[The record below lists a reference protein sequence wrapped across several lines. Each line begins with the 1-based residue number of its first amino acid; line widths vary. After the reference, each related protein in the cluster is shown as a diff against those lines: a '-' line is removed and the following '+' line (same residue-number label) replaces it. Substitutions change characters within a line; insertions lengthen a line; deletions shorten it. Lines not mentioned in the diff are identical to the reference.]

1 MSHYIKTVVGA
12 VLAIGMLNCFFTKDG
27 FGKYV
32 NLLSAVI
39 VMAVILSPILNI
51 SKNISINTKN
61 IDVKPLEI
69 KGNTYIMEEFEERLS
84 IEIADELKK
93 KTNVDFSITVFAFED
108 GEDIKIEK
116 IEISPYS
123 KEYARLISEFTGV
136 KEGSISQK

>member
-1 MSHYIKTVVGA
+1 MSHYIKTVIGA
-12 VLAIGMLNCFFTKDG
+12 VLAISMLNCFFTKDG

-93 KTNVDFSITVFAFED
+93 KTNIDSYTPTTNTGIIRTRAD
-108 GEDIKIEK
+108 L
-116 IEISPYS
+116 YS
-123 KEYARLISEFTGV
+123 SQQVLSTDEERKEYIDRGL
-136 KEGSISQK
+136 KR